1 MTLANLLK
9 INRLQPFVASAE
21 GVQRL
26 LDSAARNLN
35 DARLAALSTDNRF
48 DAAYK
53 TIMQCAMIGLW
64 ANGYRT
70 STNQPGHHQTA
81 LQALPLTLG
90 LPADSVIIF
99 DALRKQRNV
108 SDYEGDPAT
117 EAAVAECIKQ
127 AESLLAHTRKWLR
140 QNKPELLGKNHEPR
154 STRSP

>member
-1 MTLANLLK
+1 MTLANLFK
-9 INRLQPFVASAE
+9 INRLQEFVPGAE
-21 GVQRL
+21 GIQL
-26 LDSAARNLN
+26 LLAAAARNLN
-35 DARLAALSTDNRF
+35 DAHLAGLSTDNRF

-108 SDYEGDPAT
+108 NDYEGDPVT
-117 EAAVAECIKQ
+117 EAAVTECVRQ
-127 AESLLAHTRKWLR
+127 AENLLSHTKQWPKK
-140 QNKPELLGKNHEPR
+140 NKPELLIH
-154 STRSP
+154 S